1 MTGILVIPMSVH
13 VTLLQQRLNG
23 LHSASWQYKN
33 MHECAHP
40 LPPHT
45 HTLACSHTRT
55 HGSDETVV
63 GHWKHWKKNV
73 QLFPLTD
80 LLFSGFL
87 CHFWLI
93 RI

>member
-40 LPPHT
+40 LPPTHT
-45 HTLACSHTRT
+45 HSLART
-55 HGSDETVV
+55 HEHMDQMR
-63 GHWKHWKKNV
+63 
-73 QLFPLTD
+73 QLWATGNTGND
-80 LLFSGFL
+80 V
-87 CHFWLI
+87 
-93 RI
+93 